1 MLCPILHILGKK
13 TDNKHFF
20 SLTLSI
26 RGDYVECWRR
36 LEDWKGK
43 RHTKSGVLLFLMYVC
58 MCNYV
63 CIIYLSIVYVFFW
76 GSVSCLKGWPWTWFA
91 AEDDLELMI
100 LPFPP
105 ECHGYRH
112 VPAHPVCMVLGINP
126 GFVCAGWAL
135 HQMNSILS
143 CGFQVTSKA
152 TLDSC
157 IWVNLE
163 GSEDTCH
170 REHKISSLQN
180 WAGLAAGGLG
190 ICDCSCTHM
199 SGFSTFGLCVLASS
213 WWQGVW

>member
-1 MLCPILHILGKK
+1 
-13 TDNKHFF
+13 
-20 SLTLSI
+20 
-26 RGDYVECWRR
+26 
-36 LEDWKGK
+36 
-43 RHTKSGVLLFLMYVC
+43 MYVC
-58 MCNYV
+58 MYNYV

-100 LPFPP
+100 LRLPP

-112 VPAHPVCMVLGINP
+112 APAHPVCMVLGINP

-143 CGFQVTSKA
+143 CGFQVTSEA

-157 IWVNLE
+157 IWVKLE

-170 REHKISSLQN
+170 GEHKISSLQN

-190 ICDCSCTHM
+190 ICDCSCTHVWLLDFWSVCPSIFLVAGGVIKRRHLVSWVTWTHFCCHAEKELKGWKKGNRFYYWAD
-199 SGFSTFGLCVLASS
+199 SGEGCRQMALGWGHVL
-213 WWQGVW
+213 